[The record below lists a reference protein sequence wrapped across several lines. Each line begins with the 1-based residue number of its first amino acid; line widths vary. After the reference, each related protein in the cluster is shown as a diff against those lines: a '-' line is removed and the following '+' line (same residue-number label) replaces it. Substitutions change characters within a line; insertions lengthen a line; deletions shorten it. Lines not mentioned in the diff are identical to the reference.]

1 MPKHGLPDE
10 VLVEAKRILKNGH
23 SVMNAA
29 RLVSKKFER
38 KISGY
43 VLRYWLDE
51 GFRERK
57 QQKVRERNARRR
69 VSSDAR
75 RESEGE
81 GKAPSR

>member
-1 MPKHGLPDE
+1 MPKHGLPEE
-10 VLVEAKRILKNGH
+10 VLAEAKRILRNGH

-29 RLVSKKFER
+29 RLLSRKFGR

-57 QQKVRERNARRR
+57 QQKVRERNAKRR
-69 VSSDAR
+69 SSVDT
-75 RESEGE
+75 REQGQGE
-81 GKAPSR
+81 S

>member
-1 MPKHGLPDE
+1 MPKHGLSDD
-10 VLVEAKRILKNGH
+10 VLIEAKRIIANGH

-29 RLVSKKFER
+29 RLLSKKFSR

-57 QQKVRERNARRR
+57 QQKVRERNAKRRL
-69 VSSDAR
+69 SGDTR

-81 GKAPSR
+81 SKTPSR

>member
-10 VLVEAKRILKNGH
+10 VLADAKRILSNGH
-23 SVMNAA
+23 SATNAA
-29 RLVSKKFER
+29 RLLSKKYDR

-57 QQKVRERNARRR
+57 QQKCRERNARGR
-69 VSSDAR
+69 SDAR
-75 RESEGE
+75 GKSKSES
-81 GKAPSR
+81 KTPPR